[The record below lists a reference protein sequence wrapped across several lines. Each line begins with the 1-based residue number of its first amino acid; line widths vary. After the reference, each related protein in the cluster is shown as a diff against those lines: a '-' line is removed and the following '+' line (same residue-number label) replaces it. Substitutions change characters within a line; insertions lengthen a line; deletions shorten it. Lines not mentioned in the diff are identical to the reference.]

1 MALLVSRLE
10 PASIDTSDP
19 PLALPPVIE
28 IPLDVDVD
36 DSPLP
41 MKTEPLDTPRVEP
54 LEIDTLPLA
63 LVLADTDAIFTS
75 DNPSIVKDPP
85 EPAIDAL
92 DALDVDPSAA
102 DNSKDPPVVPLPAE
116 IDTDPPVA
124 ALEPADKLMSP
135 DEPFVAS
142 PVNNDNDPLDEP
154 DDCDDN
160 VDVVSDVRS
169 NTDPLDPVS
178 LDPPDNNK
186 DPPVP
191 ATDDPPVNDAAPPDE
206 DPAVTS
212 PPDKDIDPPRA
223 TPSADIPAFIEIDPP
238 DTDEPAPSPVI
249 PASIVTDPPPPP
261 VPAPLRIS
269 TEPPIV
275 P

>member
-142 PVNNDNDPLDEP
+142 PVNNDNDPLKLLLLP
-154 DDCDDN
+154 C
-160 VDVVSDVRS
+160 VDTSTLPLPPCVLNPPRS
-169 NTDPLDPVS
+169 
-178 LDPPDNNK
+178 DNN
-186 DPPVP
+186 P
-191 ATDDPPVNDAAPPDE
+191 ATIDDDPASINTAPP
-206 DPAVTS
+206 S
-212 PPDKDIDPPRA
+212 PTD
-223 TPSADIPAFIEIDPP
+223 
-238 DTDEPAPSPVI
+238 DTDEPPDI
-249 PASIVTDPPPPP
+249 TTDPPANDPVPPLPSIFTDPPSPDEPPP
-261 VPAPLRIS
+261 L
-269 TEPPIV
+269 
-275 P
+275 